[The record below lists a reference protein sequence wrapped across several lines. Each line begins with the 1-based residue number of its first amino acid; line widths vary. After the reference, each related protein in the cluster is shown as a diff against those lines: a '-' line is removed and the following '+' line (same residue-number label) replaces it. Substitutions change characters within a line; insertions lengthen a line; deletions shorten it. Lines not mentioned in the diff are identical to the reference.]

1 MGTSVQLLDGFYI
14 TRVQPV
20 LMPVSIKN
28 KNKNRKWN
36 SDWLMERKKKW
47 DESEKEK
54 SKQDCVGV
62 LSSGWRDLMLI
73 K

>member
-28 KNKNRKWN
+28 KNKNRK
-36 SDWLMERKKKW
+36 
-47 DESEKEK
+47 
-54 SKQDCVGV
+54 
-62 LSSGWRDLMLI
+62 
-73 K
+73 

>member
-1 MGTSVQLLDGFYI
+1 MLLK
-14 TRVQPV
+14 
-20 LMPVSIKN
+20 MN
-28 KNKNRKWN
+28 
-36 SDWLMERKKKW
+36 
-47 DESEKEK
+47 ESEKEK